1 MTDLNSPSAS
11 VLVTRPVHQSSELI
25 NLLNDKGIAS
35 VCIAT
40 IEIDY
45 LDADLTDTLQSD
57 LIIFTSVNAVAGAT
71 KSMPLPFNTRAKIAS
86 IGKATTLA
94 LERLDCRVDVT
105 PLTGASSEAL
115 LEVIGD
121 VKNLAVTIVRGDTGR
136 DVLRAALTERG
147 ATVRYQSVYQRKLPT
162 YTKTEIQA
170 LLEHGLP
177 DVTSVTS
184 DLGLHNLL
192 EIIPNEFKAE
202 LFTKPLVVNS
212 ERCATFARDQ
222 GFTADVLV
230 ADPPGNESQVK
241 LIATLVE
248 AD

>member
-1 MTDLNSPSAS
+1 MNSPSAS

-25 NLLNDKGIAS
+25 KLLNDKGIAS
-35 VCIAT
+35 VCLAT

-45 LDADLTDTLQSD
+45 LHADLTDTLQSD
-57 LIIFTSVNAVAGAT
+57 LIIFTSVNAVHGAN
-71 KSMPLPFNTRAKIAS
+71 KSMALPFNSHAKIAS

-94 LERLDCRVDVT
+94 LENLNCSVDVS
-105 PLTGASSEAL
+105 PETGASSEAL

-136 DVLRAALTERG
+136 DALRAALTKRG
-147 ATVRYQSVYQRKLPT
+147 ATVRYLSVYQRKLPT
-162 YTKTEIQA
+162 YTKTEIQT
-170 LLEHGLP
+170 LLKHGLP

-192 EIIPNEFKAE
+192 AIIPNEFKAE

-212 ERCATFARDQ
+212 ERCAKLARDL

-241 LIATLVE
+241 LITKLVGS
-248 AD
+248 DRV